1 MPGILMGDDIS
12 AMFEKHLKFMKDKPL
27 DSRVFLIV
35 LAAGSLT
42 ALFSAIFT
50 IVEGVGAGA
59 SLSTLGCLV
68 AMIAI
73 MVLAFV
79 FEKEAICHILLIV
92 TLNFVLLPV
101 AFFFCG
107 GIRSGMILYFLTGL
121 FIVVP
126 SVSKAKTRLILY
138 ILSAVMMITT
148 FELAYSVFP
157 DWVTPMSDTAWR
169 IDVVVSFILNAFC
182 IYLVTSLTVHAYHE
196 KSEANAE
203 LVKKLES
210 MTVHDELTGVYNRRE
225 LFRMLE
231 EDVMRATPDDLYCMF
246 IFDVDEFRNVNDTYG
261 HVFGDKVLKEV
272 AACLSDEIGSIDE
285 GEIAARYSG
294 EEFVGIF
301 HDDDFETSYA
311 RAEKI
316 RQKVDALRFYENP
329 EVRVTISGGVDRCN
343 GMRPRY
349 ALRQVDDLLY
359 LAKTTGKNQI
369 TRKF

>member
-1 MPGILMGDDIS
+1 ML
-12 AMFEKHLKFMKDKPL
+12 EKHLKVLKDRPL
-27 DSRVFLIV
+27 ESRVFLIV

-50 IVEGVGAGA
+50 IVEGVGTGA

-68 AMIAI
+68 
-73 MVLAFV
+73 
-79 FEKEAICHILLIV
+79 LLIV
-92 TLNFVLLPV
+92 LTIMAFGFDKEPVCRILLVIVLNFVLLPV

-107 GIRSGMILYFLTGL
+107 GIKSGMILYFLTGL

-126 SVSKAKTRLILY
+126 TISNRKTRLILY
-138 ILSAVMMITT
+138 VLSGLVMMTT

-157 DWVTPMSDTAWR
+157 EWVTPMSETGWR
-169 IDVVVSFILNAFC
+169 IDVLVSFVLNAFC
-182 IYLVTSLTVHAYHE
+182 IYLVASLTVQAYHE
-196 KSEANAE
+196 KAAANEE

-210 MTVHDELTGVYNRRE
+210 MTIHDELTGVYNRRE

-231 EDVMRATPDDLYCMF
+231 EEVMRASSDDLYCMF
-246 IFDVDEFRNVNDTYG
+246 IFDVDDFKNANDTYG
-261 HVFGDKVLKEV
+261 HVFGDKVLCEV
-272 AACLSDEIGSIDE
+272 ARCLREEMKDVEQ

-301 HDDDFETSYA
+301 HDEDFEISYA
-311 RAEKI
+311 RAEKV
-316 RQKVDALRFYENP
+316 RQKVEALRFYENP
-329 EVRVTISGGVDRCN
+329 EFHVTISGGVDRCN